1 MYYKHILLAVDGSEA
16 SRKAE
21 LECFAFARSGGA
33 KVTAIHVVSNLHSH
47 HEPQAAPGDTHAT
60 TGREHDEKAREAA
73 KEKMSELEMR
83 ASAGGVACD
92 VLVIVGS
99 HPYEEII
106 NYAERL
112 RCDLIMMAPHGRME
126 LNASL
131 LGSETV
137 KVLMHTKMPVL
148 VVR

>member
-1 MYYKHILLAVDGSEA
+1 MYYTHILLAVDGSEA

-33 KVTAIHVVSNLHSH
+33 KVTAIHVLPVSRPQQ
-47 HEPQAAPGDTHAT
+47 EPRAAPMGTDAKA
-60 TGREHDEKAREAA
+60 GKEHDEKVRGAA
-73 KEKMSELEMR
+73 KEKMYELEMR
-83 ASAGGVACD
+83 ASAGGVACEG
-92 VLVIVGS
+92 LVVVGNQ
-99 HPYEEII
+99 PYEEII

-126 LNASL
+126 LDAAL

-137 KVLMHTKMPVL
+137 KVLTHTKIPVL